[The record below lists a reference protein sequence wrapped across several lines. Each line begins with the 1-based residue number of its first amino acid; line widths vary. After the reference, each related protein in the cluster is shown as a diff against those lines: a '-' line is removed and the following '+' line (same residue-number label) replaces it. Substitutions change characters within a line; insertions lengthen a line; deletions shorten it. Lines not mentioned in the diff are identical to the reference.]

1 MRQDSEEI
9 RMIKDVDFHMHTEG
23 MDIADL
29 IERADEIG
37 LEMMGISDHLN
48 FERGTLED
56 VPENLKVFRRNR
68 RYLEATE
75 PPVPVFFGVEVH
87 IMDTAGFHPLT
98 TEIREEF
105 RFDYTIGG
113 LHGVYGTWTSHREI
127 VDVCH
132 KLLLR
137 AMADPLLDVLAHP
150 YWFPT
155 RAMEACGLPMLPDL
169 SMVPES
175 YIIELAEVSR
185 ETDTAL
191 EVNAC
196 AIFSNPSYSDRFKKD
211 YRGFLVALDDLGV
224 TFSIGSDAHSVPY
237 VGESRVAREV
247 LMEIGVTE
255 DRIWLPR
262 PGGR

>member
-1 MRQDSEEI
+1 
-9 RMIKDVDFHMHTEG
+9 MIKDADFHMHTEG

-29 IERADEIG
+29 VARADEVG
-37 LEMMGISDHLN
+37 LETVGISDHLN

-56 VPENLKVFRRNR
+56 VPENLNVFRENR
-68 RYLEATE
+68 RYLAAHE

-87 IMDTAGFHPLT
+87 IMDPTGFHPLT
-98 TEIREEF
+98 TEIQEEF
-105 RFDYTIGG
+105 RFDYAIGG
-113 LHGVYGTWTSHREI
+113 LHGVYGTWTTHREI

-132 KLLLR
+132 RLFLK
-137 AMADPLLDVLAHP
+137 AMADPFLDILAHP

-175 YIIELAEVSR
+175 YIVELAQVSR

-196 AIFSNPSYSDRFKKD
+196 AIFSNPSYSDGFKRS
-211 YRGFLVALDDLGV
+211 YRDLLVALHDLGV

-237 VGESRVAREV
+237 VGESRVVRTI

-262 PGGR
+262 SEGR